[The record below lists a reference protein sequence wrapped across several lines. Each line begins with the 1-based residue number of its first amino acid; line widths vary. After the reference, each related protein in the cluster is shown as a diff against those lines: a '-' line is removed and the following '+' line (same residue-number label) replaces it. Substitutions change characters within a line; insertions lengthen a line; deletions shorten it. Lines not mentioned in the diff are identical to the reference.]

1 MSDEIITRFVV
12 GEPVTVTL
20 GRPVGQR
27 LNAGAKTAALRW
39 KDGAWV
45 ENTSAKLTKA
55 LGPRTFQVP
64 LKRIAAGA
72 SASRKYGVVAVA
84 SVAAISIGV
93 AAAMLWRSQGESS
106 LPIAPA
112 VGASPGTVKVVTA
125 PYAPEPRNDSALP
138 IAPLP
143 VASPVIEGGSVGSD
157 GPLPRPAPQ
166 IAQSAPST
174 TGAST
179 QPKAAGAA
187 KASPPAKSQKNEQA
201 APRVPAVLLDDP
213 APAAA
218 QRAGPAAVAVA
229 KPAATTSNP
238 AVAAKPDQAN
248 KPPAARGSG
257 LVAITP
263 DGKSGVFTNPK
274 TRLPEQFKV
283 GDQLPNGETVR
294 SVDYKEGRVVTSS
307 KEYSLE

>member
-1 MSDEIITRFVV
+1 MSDEIITRLVV
-12 GEPVTVTL
+12 GEPMTVTL

-112 VGASPGTVKVVTA
+112 VAASPGTVKVVTA
-125 PYAPEPRNDSALP
+125 PYAPEPRNDRALP

-143 VASPVIEGGSVGSD
+143 VASPVMEGGSVGAD

-166 IAQSAPST
+166 IARSAPST
-174 TGAST
+174 TVAST

-187 KASPPAKSQKNEQA
+187 KASPPAKSQKDEQ

-307 KEYSLE
+307 KEYTLE